1 MGFVDNLTGKT
12 AAGAAKDAG
21 KMQQESAM
29 QASEMIGATGQ
40 QALQD
45 IQGAPYQ
52 QIQSLIKPQNQMRF
66 LEGNPMFQAALGSSN
81 EQMKRMAAATGKVNT
96 GGMVNSLFQN
106 YLSQGND
113 FLNQQFNRAG
123 MAQGLNQNLADT
135 RMGIAG
141 TQADL
146 LTGGTAAL
154 AAGKVGA
161 ANARTQGAQG
171 LLSAGTTGAALAFS
185 DRRLKSSIKQHDKG
199 INGLNRYKF
208 KYHGS
213 NDEMLGYM
221 ADEVLAIDP
230 EHVFTHETGYLM
242 VSAKYKPERLH

>member
-1 MGFVDNLTGKT
+1 MGFVDRLTGKN
-12 AAGAAKDAG
+12 AASAAKEAG
-21 KMQQESAM
+21 RMQQESAM

-52 QIQSLIKPQNQMRF
+52 QIQSLINPQNQMSF

-106 YLSQGND
+106 YLAQGND

-123 MAQGLNQNLADT
+123 MAQGLNQNLANT
-135 RMGIAG
+135 RMGITG

-146 LTGGTAAL
+146 LTGGTSAL

-171 LLSAGTTGAALAFS
+171 LLGAGVTALALS
-185 DRRLKSSIKQHDKG
+185 DRRIKNSIEQHGKG

-213 NDEMLGYM
+213 NDEMIGYM

-242 VSAKYKPERLH
+242 VSEKYKPERLH